1 MTLPHERATRRTSS
15 ALGPAHCTE
24 ELAIGMGF
32 SGLGDLYDRS
42 ANLREA
48 VDGRAPMTRLDWLR
62 ALLATEIVFVSDLI
76 GSGHDWVFTTGLSD
90 GDTIDLLRGLQRKLG
105 RETAGLVGHGF
116 GTRPD

>member
-1 MTLPHERATRRTSS
+1 MARPG
-15 ALGPAHCTE
+15 ALTE

-32 SGLGDLYDRS
+32 SGLGDLFARS

-48 VDGRAPMTRLDWLR
+48 IDGREPMARLDWLR
-62 ALLATEIVFVSDLI
+62 ALLAMEIVFVSDLV

-105 RETAGLVGHGF
+105 RETARLVGHGL